1 MSGPAAHMPEG
12 GVAPVSRR
20 VMNLAHFLVQA
31 ARRHPERHALI
42 CGEAT
47 LSWRELDGRSAALAR
62 ALAAHG
68 GKGTACWCIRAT
80 ALNSSRRFATLRLGA
95 VWVPTNF
102 RIAPDEA
109 AYLAQASGAKVF
121 LCQGDYADHAEAG
134 RGPCRSW
141 RCWQGWGRKASPRP
155 RSRT

>member
-1 MSGPAAHMPEG
+1 MAA
-12 GVAPVSRR
+12 
-20 VMNLAHFLVQA
+20 
-31 ARRHPERHALI
+31 
-42 CGEAT
+42 
-47 LSWRELDGRSAALAR
+47 AALAR

-68 GKGTACWCIRAT
+68 VGKGDRV
-80 ALNSSRRFATLRLGA
+80 LVHSRNSFEFVETLFATLRLGA

-121 LCQGDYADHAEAG
+121 LCQGDYADHAEAVA
-134 RGPCRSW
+134 RACRSW